1 MKTTEPKE
9 EITQIENKKEVLFTT
24 KDILK
29 LFIPLIIE
37 QFLEFLVGLADSIM
51 IAFVGENAVSGVSI
65 VDFIMSLLISIFG
78 ALATGGAVIISQYLG
93 KKQKE
98 KGKEAAN
105 QLVWFSFIVGLVVMI
120 VVYLIKPLI
129 LNVLYSSITNEVRQ
143 EANIYFI
150 IVTSAIPFIA
160 LYSAGAAL
168 FRIMGNSKL
177 PMKVMFIMNIVNFVG
192 DLILIVGLGY
202 GTAANGIT
210 TLIAR
215 VGAGIIVIALLFN
228 QKRELYIE
236 KTVKHKFDWQMIK
249 KILRIGVPYGLEN
262 GLFYL
267 GRILVL
273 TIVSMFGTAAIAANS
288 VSGSIISFQNLP
300 GLAIGMGLTVI
311 IAKCVGAGDYKQAR
325 FYTKKVMGMV
335 YIAHFVCSAIILAIL
350 PPILKIYN
358 LSPEANTYV
367 YQIAWLH
374 AIFVI
379 TFWIPAY
386 TLPVVFRASGDAKF
400 PMIVGT
406 ISMFLCRIVLAYIIS
421 VNLGFGMMGTWY
433 AMCVD
438 WIIKAIIFTIRYI
451 KGKWTK
457 YQIV

>member
-1 MKTTEPKE
+1 METIEQE
-9 EITQIENKKEVLFTT
+9 ETKQVNNKKEMLFTT

-37 QFLEFLVGLADSIM
+37 QFLEFLVGLADSVM
-51 IAFVGENAVSGVSI
+51 VAFVGENAVSGVSI

-78 ALATGGAVIISQYLG
+78 ALATGGAVIIGQYLG

-98 KGKEAAN
+98 KGKEVAN
-105 QLVWFSFIVGLVVMI
+105 QLVWFSLAVGTIIMI
-120 VVYLIKPLI
+120 IIYLIKPLI
-129 LNVLYSSITNEVRQ
+129 LNVLYSSITDEVRK
-143 EANIYFI
+143 EANIYFM
-150 IVTSAIPFIA
+150 IVTASIPFIS

-168 FRIMGNSKL
+168 FRTMGNSKL
-177 PMKVMFIMNIVNFVG
+177 PMKVMFAMNIINFVG

-215 VGAGIIVIALLFN
+215 VGAGLIVIGLLFDP
-228 QKRELYIE
+228 KRELYIE
-236 KTVKHKFDWQMIK
+236 KTIKHKFDWQIIR

-267 GRILVL
+267 GRIFVL
-273 TIVSMFGTAAIAANS
+273 TIVSMFGTAAIAGNS
-288 VSGSIISFQNLP
+288 VGGSIVSFQNLP

-325 FYTKKVMGMV
+325 YYTKKVMGMV
-335 YIAHFVCSAIILAIL
+335 YVAHFICSAIILLIMPL
-350 PPILKIYN
+350 ILKIYN
-358 LSPEANTYV
+358 LSPEANQYV
-367 YQIAWLH
+367 NQIAWLH
-374 AIFVI
+374 AIFVV

-433 AMCVD
+433 AMCID
-438 WIIKAIIFTIRYI
+438 WIIKAIIFTFRYI
-451 KGKWTK
+451 NGKWTR
-457 YQIV
+457 YQVV